1 MKGKSAIVSG
11 LMALALALAG
21 AAMLA
26 TSVVAGDDEKPT
38 QKPEGE
44 RGAMNSPLGF

>member
-1 MKGKSAIVSG
+1 MKDRSAFISG
-11 LMALALALAG
+11 FLALALALAG